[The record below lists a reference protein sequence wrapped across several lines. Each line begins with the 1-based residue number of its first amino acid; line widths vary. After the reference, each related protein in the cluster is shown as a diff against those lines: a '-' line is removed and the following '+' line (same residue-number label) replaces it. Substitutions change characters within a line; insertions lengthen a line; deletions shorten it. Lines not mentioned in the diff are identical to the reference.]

1 MVRLYAKIMQPSLL
15 FPNNSQ
21 KTPKFIQK
29 NLRKKSL
36 LHKTLR
42 FFEKKNYG
50 KNSLQQKTFK
60 LLGKKNPCC
69 TKYSDFL
76 GKIMGKKK
84 KLNYNIKKTSLK
96 RVEDQKSCS
105 WPPLIKNHS

>member
-1 MVRLYAKIMQPSLL
+1 MVRLYAMIMQPSLL

-42 FFEKKNYG
+42 FFEKKIMEKIPYNR
-50 KNSLQQKTFK
+50 KHLNCLEKKILAAQNTQIFQEK
-60 LLGKKNPCC
+60 LWKKN
-69 TKYSDFL
+69 
-76 GKIMGKKK
+76 
-84 KLNYNIKKTSLK
+84 
-96 RVEDQKSCS
+96 
-105 WPPLIKNHS
+105 LITT